1 MSSSSSSKIRN
12 AVGNATSK
20 PIISQHNN
28 NNEFTLTFTLENCD
42 VSIVNALRRI
52 ILSDINQY
60 VFRTFPHSENRAE
73 FTVNTTRLHNEIL
86 KQRLGCIPIHHLHTI
101 DGIANEYKN
110 YVVEVDVKNET
121 DTIRYVTTEDFKVKK
136 AKAIEKTSGRSKN
149 EDTDEDV
156 MYDYLPEATVRK
168 IFPPDAISGE
178 YIEFA
183 RLLPNISSSN
193 SNSGE
198 ALAFTCTLEISNAK
212 FDGMYNVAHTCAY
225 SCTPDTKEIDKQWK
239 AKEKIIREGFETS
252 GSTESSSS
260 IDDHVENEKKNW
272 ELLEAQRIFIPNSFD
287 FIIETVGVYTNV
299 QLVTKAC
306 DIMIKKCEKLLA
318 SLEHAAE
325 TNAETNATTTVEY
338 AHELTTMKN
347 SFRVNLV
354 GEDYTLGKVIEFYIF
369 SNYYNRP
376 DGIVSFCGFKKPHP
390 HALDSYIIVSFKDE
404 MELSKVQ
411 ELISKVVLE
420 SISVFKSLFESF
432 NDFKS
437 KK

>member
-1 MSSSSSSKIRN
+1 MSSKT
-12 AVGNATSK
+12 AEK

-28 NNEFTLTFTLENCD
+28 NNESSLTFTLENCD
-42 VSIVNALRRI
+42 VSVANAIRRI
-52 ILSDINQY
+52 IVSDINQY

-101 DGIANEYKN
+101 DGFGNEYKN

-136 AKAIEKTSGRSKN
+136 AKAIEKKSG
-149 EDTDEDV
+149 DADDDV
-156 MYDYLPEATVRK
+156 MYEYLPEATVRK

-183 RLLPNISSSN
+183 RLLPNLSSSN

-225 SCTPDTKEIDKQWK
+225 SCTPDTKEIDKQWR
-239 AKEKIIREGFETS
+239 AKEKIIREGL
-252 GSTESSSS
+252 ESSLPAGS
-260 IDDHVENEKKNW
+260 IEEIIENAKKNW
-272 ELLEAQRIFIPNSFD
+272 ELLDAARIFVPNSFD

-318 SLEHAAE
+318 DIESDA
-325 TNAETNATTTVEY
+325 NATTTIEY
-338 AHELTTMKN
+338 AHDLTTMKN
-347 SFRVNLV
+347 SFRINLV
-354 GEDYTLGKVIEFYIF
+354 GEDYTLGKVIENYIF
-369 SNYYNRP
+369 SNYYNKS

-390 HALDSYIIVSFKDE
+390 HALDSYIIVSFKE
-404 MELSKVQ
+404 EIELTKVQ
-411 ELISKVVLE
+411 ELVSKVVSE
-420 SISVFKSLFESF
+420 SISVFKSLFDSF
-432 NDFKS
+432 NNFKS

>member
-1 MSSSSSSKIRN
+1 MSSSSSSAKN
-12 AVGNATSK
+12 GSKK

-28 NNEFTLTFTLENCD
+28 NKESSLTFTLENCD
-42 VSIVNALRRI
+42 VSVANALRRI
-52 ILSDINQY
+52 IVSDINQY

-73 FTVNTTRLHNEIL
+73 FSANTTRLHNEIL
-86 KQRLGCIPIHHLHTI
+86 KQRLGCVPIHHLHTI
-101 DGIANEYKN
+101 DGFANEYKN

-136 AKAIEKTSGRSKN
+136 AKAIEKKSG
-149 EDTDEDV
+149 DADDDI
-156 MYDYLPEATVRK
+156 MYEYLPEAAVRK

-183 RLLPNISSSN
+183 RLLPNLSSSN

-225 SCTPDTKEIDKQWK
+225 NCTPDTKEIEKQWR
-239 AKEKIIREGFETS
+239 AKEKNMREGL
-252 GSTESSSS
+252 ESSLSAGS
-260 IDDHVENEKKNW
+260 IEEVVENAKKNW
-272 ELLEAQRIFIPNSFD
+272 ELLDAQRIFVPNSFD

-318 SLEHAAE
+318 DIESDA
-325 TNAETNATTTVEY
+325 NATTTIEY

-347 SFRVNLV
+347 SFRINLI
-354 GEDYTLGKVIEFYIF
+354 GEDYTLGKVIENYIF
-369 SNYYNRP
+369 SNYYNKS

-390 HALDSYIIVSFKDE
+390 HALDSYIIVSFKEEID
-404 MELSKVQ
+404 LPKVQ
-411 ELISKVVLE
+411 ELVSKVILE

>member
-1 MSSSSSSKIRN
+1 MSSSATAS
-12 AVGNATSK
+12 ATSKK

-28 NNEFTLTFTLENCD
+28 NKESSLTFTLENCD
-42 VSIVNALRRI
+42 VSVANAIRRI
-52 ILSDINQY
+52 IVSDVNQY
-60 VFRTFPHSENRAE
+60 VFRTFPHSENRAD

-101 DGIANEYKN
+101 DGFGNEYKN

-136 AKAIEKTSGRSKN
+136 AKAIEKTSGGSN
-149 EDTDEDV
+149 DDDANDDV
-156 MYDYLPEATVRK
+156 MYEYLSEATVRK

-183 RLLPNISSSN
+183 RLLPNLSSSN

-225 SCTPDTKEIDKQWK
+225 NCTPDTKEIDKQWRT
-239 AKEKIIREGFETS
+239 KEKVIREGFESS
-252 GSTESSSS
+252 GSAASS
-260 IDDHVENEKKNW
+260 IGELVENAKKNW
-272 ELLEAQRIFIPNSFD
+272 ELLDAQRIFVPNSFD
-287 FIIETVGVYTNV
+287 FIIETVGVYSNV

-306 DIMIKKCEKLLA
+306 DIMIKKCEKFLSEIEHSA
-318 SLEHAAE
+318 ETSESGTNAMTTIEHAR
-325 TNAETNATTTVEY
+325 
-338 AHELTTMKN
+338 ELTTMKN
-347 SFRVNLV
+347 SFRVNLI
-354 GEDYTLGKVIEFYIF
+354 GEDYTLGKVIENYIF
-369 SNYYNRP
+369 SNYYNKT

-404 MELSKVQ
+404 IELSKVQ
-411 ELISKVVLE
+411 EHVSKVVLE

>member
-1 MSSSSSSKIRN
+1 MSSAI
-12 AVGNATSK
+12 ATSKK

-28 NNEFTLTFTLENCD
+28 NNERSLTFTLENCD
-42 VSIVNALRRI
+42 VSVANAVRRI
-52 ILSDINQY
+52 IISDINQY

-101 DGIANEYKN
+101 DGFGNEYKN

-136 AKAIEKTSGRSKN
+136 AKAIEKTSGRSN
-149 EDTDEDV
+149 DDDADDDV
-156 MYDYLPEATVRK
+156 MYEYLPEAMVRK
-168 IFPPDAISGE
+168 IFPPDAVSGE

-183 RLLPNISSSN
+183 RLLPNLSSSN

-225 SCTPDTKEIDKQWK
+225 NCTPDTKEIDKQWRT
-239 AKEKIIREGFETS
+239 KEKTLREGFESS
-252 GSTESSSS
+252 GSAASS
-260 IDDHVENEKKNW
+260 IGELVENAKKNW
-272 ELLEAQRIFIPNSFD
+272 ELLDAQRIFVPNSFD
-287 FIIETVGVYTNV
+287 FVIETVGVYTNV

-306 DIMIKKCEKLLA
+306 DIMIKKCEKLLSEIEHSTETSA
-318 SLEHAAE
+318 NGSAGGNSTSTIEHA
-325 TNAETNATTTVEY
+325 Y
-338 AHELTTMKN
+338 ELTTMKN
-347 SFRVNLV
+347 SFRINFI
-354 GEDYTLGKVIEFYIF
+354 GEDYTLGKVVEYYIF
-369 SNYYNRP
+369 SNYYNKT

-404 MELSKVQ
+404 IELSKVQ
-411 ELISKVVLE
+411 EHVSKVVLE

>member
-1 MSSSSSSKIRN
+1 MSSKTAGSK
-12 AVGNATSK
+12 K

-28 NNEFTLTFTLENCD
+28 NNEFSLTFTLENCD
-42 VSIVNALRRI
+42 VSVANALRRI
-52 ILSDINQY
+52 IVSDVNQY

-73 FTVNTTRLHNEIL
+73 YTVNTTRLHNEIL
-86 KQRLGCIPIHHLHTI
+86 KQRLGCIPIHHLHTV
-101 DGIANEYKN
+101 DGFANEYKN

-136 AKAIEKTSGRSKN
+136 AKAIENKSG
-149 EDTDEDV
+149 DADDDV
-156 MYDYLPEATVRK
+156 VYQYLPEATVRK

-183 RLLPNISSSN
+183 RLLPNLSSSN

-225 SCTPDTKEIDKQWK
+225 NCTPDAKEIDKHWR
-239 AKEKIIREGFETS
+239 AKEKLMREGL
-252 GSTESSSS
+252 ESSSLPAGS
-260 IDDHVENEKKNW
+260 IEEVVENAKKNW
-272 ELLEAQRIFIPNSFD
+272 ELLDAARIFVPNSFD

-318 SLEHAAE
+318 DIEHAAS
-325 TNAETNATTTVEY
+325 AESDTNATTTTTTIEY

-347 SFRVNLV
+347 SFRINLI
-354 GEDYTLGKVIEFYIF
+354 GEDYTLGKVIENYIF
-369 SNYYNRP
+369 SNYYNKS

-390 HALDSYIIVSFKDE
+390 HALDSYIIVSFKE
-404 MELSKVQ
+404 EIELSKVQ
-411 ELISKVVLE
+411 EYISKVILE
-420 SISVFKSLFESF
+420 SISVFKSLFDSF

>member
-1 MSSSSSSKIRN
+1 MSSSSSSAKN
-12 AVGNATSK
+12 GSKK

-28 NNEFTLTFTLENCD
+28 NNEFSLTFTLENCD
-42 VSIVNALRRI
+42 VSVANALRRI
-52 ILSDINQY
+52 IVSDINQY

-73 FTVNTTRLHNEIL
+73 FSANTTRLHNEIL
-86 KQRLGCIPIHHLHTI
+86 KQRLGCVPIHHLHTI
-101 DGIANEYKN
+101 DGFANEYKN

-136 AKAIEKTSGRSKN
+136 AKAIEKKSG
-149 EDTDEDV
+149 DADDDV
-156 MYDYLPEATVRK
+156 MYEYLPEAAVRK

-183 RLLPNISSSN
+183 RLLPNLSSSN

-225 SCTPDTKEIDKQWK
+225 NCTPDTKEIEKQWR
-239 AKEKIIREGFETS
+239 AKEKNMREGL
-252 GSTESSSS
+252 ESSLSAGS
-260 IDDHVENEKKNW
+260 IEEVVENAKKNW
-272 ELLEAQRIFIPNSFD
+272 ELLDAARIFVPNSFD

-318 SLEHAAE
+318 DIESDA
-325 TNAETNATTTVEY
+325 NATTTIEY

-347 SFRVNLV
+347 SFRINLI
-354 GEDYTLGKVIEFYIF
+354 GEDYTLGKVIENYIF
-369 SNYYNRP
+369 SNYYNKS

-390 HALDSYIIVSFKDE
+390 HALDSYIIISFKEEID
-404 MELSKVQ
+404 LPKVQ
-411 ELISKVVLE
+411 ELVSKVILE
-420 SISVFKSLFESF
+420 SVSVFKSLFESF

>member
-1 MSSSSSSKIRN
+1 MSSSSSSSGSK
-12 AVGNATSK
+12 K

-28 NNEFTLTFTLENCD
+28 NNEFSLTFTLENCD
-42 VSIVNALRRI
+42 VSVANALRRI
-52 ILSDINQY
+52 IVSDVNQY

-86 KQRLGCIPIHHLHTI
+86 KQRLGCIPIHHLHTV
-101 DGIANEYKN
+101 DGFANEYKN

-136 AKAIEKTSGRSKN
+136 AKAIEKKSG
-149 EDTDEDV
+149 DADDDV
-156 MYDYLPEATVRK
+156 VYQYLPEATVRK

-183 RLLPNISSSN
+183 RLLPNLSSSN

-225 SCTPDTKEIDKQWK
+225 NCTPDTKEIDKQWR
-239 AKEKIIREGFETS
+239 AKEKLMREGL
-252 GSTESSSS
+252 ESSSLPASS
-260 IDDHVENEKKNW
+260 IEEVVENAKKNW
-272 ELLEAQRIFIPNSFD
+272 ELLDAARIFVPNSFD

-318 SLEHAAE
+318 DIEHAAG
-325 TNAETNATTTVEY
+325 AESDTNATTTTTTIEY

-347 SFRVNLV
+347 SFRINLI
-354 GEDYTLGKVIEFYIF
+354 GEDYTLGKVIENYIF
-369 SNYYNRP
+369 SNYYNKS

-390 HALDSYIIVSFKDE
+390 HALDSYIIVSFKE
-404 MELSKVQ
+404 EIELSKVQ
-411 ELISKVVLE
+411 EHISKVILE
-420 SISVFKSLFESF
+420 SISVFKSLFDSF

>member
-1 MSSSSSSKIRN
+1 MSSNTAGSKN
-12 AVGNATSK
+12 

-28 NNEFTLTFTLENCD
+28 NNETTLTFTLENCD
-42 VSIVNALRRI
+42 VSIANALRRI
-52 ILSDINQY
+52 IISDINQY

-86 KQRLGCIPIHHLHTI
+86 KQRLGCIPIHHVHQL
-101 DGIANEYKN
+101 DGFANEYKN

-136 AKAIEKTSGRSKN
+136 AKAIEKGSGDADDN
-149 EDTDEDV
+149 V

-183 RLLPNISSSN
+183 RLLPNLSSSN

-225 SCTPDTKEIDKQWK
+225 SCTPDTKEIEKQWK
-239 AKEKIIREGFETS
+239 AKEKLMREGL
-252 GSTESSSS
+252 ESSLSAGS
-260 IDDHVENEKKNW
+260 IEEVVENAKKNW
-272 ELLEAQRIFIPNSFD
+272 ELLDASRIFVPNSFD
-287 FIIETVGVYTNV
+287 FVIETVGVYTNV

-318 SLEHAAE
+318 DIEHSAE
-325 TNAETNATTTVEY
+325 TSEGGSFGGVIEY

-347 SFRVNLV
+347 SFRINLI
-354 GEDYTLGKVIEFYIF
+354 GEDYTVGKVIEFYIF
-369 SNYYNRP
+369 SNYYNKS

-390 HALDSYIIVSFKDE
+390 HALDSYIIVSFKE
-404 MELSKVQ
+404 EIELTKVQ
-411 ELISKVVLE
+411 ELISKVVSE
-420 SISVFKSLFESF
+420 SISVFKSLFDSF
-432 NDFKS
+432 NAFNS

>member
-1 MSSSSSSKIRN
+1 MSSSSSSSGSK
-12 AVGNATSK
+12 K

-28 NNEFTLTFTLENCD
+28 NNESSLTFTLENCD
-42 VSIVNALRRI
+42 VSVANALRRI
-52 ILSDINQY
+52 IVSDVNQY

-86 KQRLGCIPIHHLHTI
+86 KQRLGCIPIHHLHTV
-101 DGIANEYKN
+101 DGFANEYKN

-136 AKAIEKTSGRSKN
+136 AKAIEKKSG
-149 EDTDEDV
+149 DADDDV
-156 MYDYLPEATVRK
+156 VYQYLPEATVRK

-183 RLLPNISSSN
+183 RLLPNLSSSN

-225 SCTPDTKEIDKQWK
+225 SCTPDTKEIDKQWR
-239 AKEKIIREGFETS
+239 AKEKLMREGL
-252 GSTESSSS
+252 ESSSLPAGS
-260 IDDHVENEKKNW
+260 IEEVVENAKKNW
-272 ELLEAQRIFIPNSFD
+272 ELLDAARIFVPNSFD

-318 SLEHAAE
+318 DIEHAAG
-325 TNAETNATTTVEY
+325 AESDTNATTTTTTIEH

-347 SFRVNLV
+347 SFRINLI
-354 GEDYTLGKVIEFYIF
+354 GEDYTLGKVIENYIF
-369 SNYYNRP
+369 SNYYNKS

-390 HALDSYIIVSFKDE
+390 HALDSYIIVSFKE
-404 MELSKVQ
+404 EIELPKVQ
-411 ELISKVVLE
+411 EHISKVILE

-432 NDFKS
+432 NNFKS

>member
-1 MSSSSSSKIRN
+1 MSSKTAGSK
-12 AVGNATSK
+12 K

-28 NNEFTLTFTLENCD
+28 NNEFSLTFTLENCD
-42 VSIVNALRRI
+42 VSVANALRRI
-52 ILSDINQY
+52 IVSDVNQY

-86 KQRLGCIPIHHLHTI
+86 KQRLGCIPIHHLHTV
-101 DGIANEYKN
+101 DGFANEYKN

-136 AKAIEKTSGRSKN
+136 AKAIENKSG
-149 EDTDEDV
+149 DADDDV
-156 MYDYLPEATVRK
+156 VYQYLPEATVRK

-183 RLLPNISSSN
+183 RLLPNLSSSN
-193 SNSGE
+193 SNNGE

-225 SCTPDTKEIDKQWK
+225 NCTPDAKEIDKQWR
-239 AKEKIIREGFETS
+239 AKEKLMREGL
-252 GSTESSSS
+252 ESSSLPAGS
-260 IDDHVENEKKNW
+260 IEEVVENAKKNW
-272 ELLEAQRIFIPNSFD
+272 ELLDAARIFVPNSFD

-318 SLEHAAE
+318 DIEHAAS
-325 TNAETNATTTVEY
+325 AESDTNATTTTTTIEY

-347 SFRVNLV
+347 SFRINLI
-354 GEDYTLGKVIEFYIF
+354 GEDYTLGKVIENYIF
-369 SNYYNRP
+369 SNYYNKS

-390 HALDSYIIVSFKDE
+390 HALDSYIIVSFKE
-404 MELSKVQ
+404 EIELSKVQ
-411 ELISKVVLE
+411 EYISKVILE
-420 SISVFKSLFESF
+420 SISVFKSLFDSF

>member
-1 MSSSSSSKIRN
+1 MSSKT
-12 AVGNATSK
+12 AEK

-28 NNEFTLTFTLENCD
+28 NNESSLTFTLENCD
-42 VSIVNALRRI
+42 VSVANAIRRI
-52 ILSDINQY
+52 IVSDINQY

-101 DGIANEYKN
+101 DGFGNEYKN

-136 AKAIEKTSGRSKN
+136 TKAIEKKSG
-149 EDTDEDV
+149 DADDDV
-156 MYDYLPEATVRK
+156 MYEYLPEATVRK

-183 RLLPNISSSN
+183 RLLPNLSSSN

-225 SCTPDTKEIDKQWK
+225 SCTPDTKEIDKQWR
-239 AKEKIIREGFETS
+239 AKEKIIREGL
-252 GSTESSSS
+252 ESSLPAGS
-260 IDDHVENEKKNW
+260 IEEIIENAKKNW
-272 ELLEAQRIFIPNSFD
+272 ELLDAARIFVPNSFD

-318 SLEHAAE
+318 DIESDA
-325 TNAETNATTTVEY
+325 NATTTIEY
-338 AHELTTMKN
+338 AHDLTTMKN
-347 SFRVNLV
+347 SFRINLV
-354 GEDYTLGKVIEFYIF
+354 GEDYTLGKVIENYIF
-369 SNYYNRP
+369 SNYYNKS

-390 HALDSYIIVSFKDE
+390 HALDSYIIVSFKE
-404 MELSKVQ
+404 EIELTKVQ
-411 ELISKVVLE
+411 ELVSKVVSE
-420 SISVFKSLFESF
+420 SISVFKSLFDSF
-432 NDFKS
+432 NNFKS

>member
-1 MSSSSSSKIRN
+1 MSSSSSSSGSK
-12 AVGNATSK
+12 K

-28 NNEFTLTFTLENCD
+28 NNEFSLTFTLENCD
-42 VSIVNALRRI
+42 VSVANALRRI
-52 ILSDINQY
+52 IVSDVNQY

-86 KQRLGCIPIHHLHTI
+86 KQRLGCIPIHHLHTV
-101 DGIANEYKN
+101 DGFANEYKN

-136 AKAIEKTSGRSKN
+136 AKAIEKKSG
-149 EDTDEDV
+149 DADDDV
-156 MYDYLPEATVRK
+156 VYQYLPEATVRK

-183 RLLPNISSSN
+183 RLLPNLSSSN

-225 SCTPDTKEIDKQWK
+225 NCTPDAKEIDKQWR
-239 AKEKIIREGFETS
+239 AKEKLMREGL
-252 GSTESSSS
+252 ESSLPAGS
-260 IDDHVENEKKNW
+260 IEEVVENAKKNW
-272 ELLEAQRIFIPNSFD
+272 ELLDAARIFVPNSFD

-318 SLEHAAE
+318 DIEHAAG
-325 TNAETNATTTVEY
+325 AESDTNATTTTTTTTIEY

-347 SFRVNLV
+347 SFRINLI
-354 GEDYTLGKVIEFYIF
+354 GEDYTLGKVIENYIF
-369 SNYYNRP
+369 SNYYNKS

-404 MELSKVQ
+404 IELSKVQ
-411 ELISKVVLE
+411 EHISKVILE
-420 SISVFKSLFESF
+420 SISVFKSLFDSF

>member
-1 MSSSSSSKIRN
+1 MSSSSSKTR
-12 AVGNATSK
+12 TSK

-42 VSIVNALRRI
+42 VSIANALRRI

-136 AKAIEKTSGRSKN
+136 AKEIEKKSGRSRN
-149 EDTDEDV
+149 EDADEDV
-156 MYDYLPEATVRK
+156 MYEYLPEATVRK
-168 IFPPDAISGE
+168 IFPPDAISGD

-225 SCTPDTKEIDKQWK
+225 SCTPDTKEIEKQWK
-239 AKEKIIREGFETS
+239 AKEKTIREGL
-252 GSTESSSS
+252 ESSSLSADS
-260 IDDHVENEKKNW
+260 IEEVIENEKKNW
-272 ELLEAQRIFIPNSFD
+272 ELLEAQRIFVPNSFD

-318 SLEHAAE
+318 SIEHAAE
-325 TNAETNATTTVEY
+325 TNAETNATTTIEY

-347 SFRVNLV
+347 SFRINLV

-369 SNYYNRP
+369 SNYYNRQS

-404 MELSKVQ
+404 MELPKVQ
-411 ELISKVVLE
+411 ELISKVILE

>member
-1 MSSSSSSKIRN
+1 MSSSSSSAKP
-12 AVGNATSK
+12 GSKK

-28 NNEFTLTFTLENCD
+28 NNESSLTFTLENCD
-42 VSIVNALRRI
+42 VSVANALRRI
-52 ILSDINQY
+52 IVSDINQY

-86 KQRLGCIPIHHLHTI
+86 KQRLGCVPIHHLHTV
-101 DGIANEYKN
+101 DGFANEYKN

-136 AKAIEKTSGRSKN
+136 AKAIEKKSG
-149 EDTDEDV
+149 DADDDV
-156 MYDYLPEATVRK
+156 VYQYLPEATVRK

-183 RLLPNISSSN
+183 RLLPNLSSSN

-225 SCTPDTKEIDKQWK
+225 NCTPDAKEIDKQWR
-239 AKEKIIREGFETS
+239 AKEKLMREGL
-252 GSTESSSS
+252 ESSLPAGS
-260 IDDHVENEKKNW
+260 IEEVVENAKKNW
-272 ELLEAQRIFIPNSFD
+272 ELLDAARIFVPNSFD

-318 SLEHAAE
+318 DIEHAAAGGGS
-325 TNAETNATTTVEY
+325 AESGTNATTAIEY

-347 SFRVNLV
+347 SFRINLI
-354 GEDYTLGKVIEFYIF
+354 GEDYTL
-369 SNYYNRP
+369 
-376 DGIVSFCGFKKPHP
+376 
-390 HALDSYIIVSFKDE
+390 
-404 MELSKVQ
+404 
-411 ELISKVVLE
+411 
-420 SISVFKSLFESF
+420 
-432 NDFKS
+432 
-437 KK
+437 